1 MITSTL
7 IIIYKL
13 FKSNRNFK
21 NKFEEVDIE
30 LTNDLKKSKNKTSFL
45 EAKRRTKRNNQ
56 VFKLLIALN
65 VTFFILVTPLVFCN
79 SLRILD
85 TLDENIFQLVYLL
98 AYSNHSFNFVF
109 YGFTCEQFRKIFLK
123 KLFLEF

>member
-13 FKSNRNFK
+13 FKSNRNLK
-21 NKFEEVDIE
+21 NKFTEEDIE
-30 LTNDLKKSKNKTSFL
+30 LTNDLKSRIKPSFA

-56 VFKLLIALN
+56 VYKLLITLN

-79 SLRILD
+79 SLRLLD
-85 TLDENIFQLVYLL
+85 SLDENIFQLVYLL
-98 AYSNHSFNFVF
+98 AYLNHCFNFIF
-109 YGFTCEQFRKIFLK
+109 YGFTSEQFRKIFLK
-123 KLFLEF
+123 KIFLEF